1 MGDFNFPHIQW
12 QNGYVEGADQSEA
25 THFFEATQ
33 NAFLSQH
40 VGVVTRFREGCV
52 ASRLDLIFTNRE
64 YLVDELEA
72 SQPLGKS
79 DHVVLTWKCTYNE
92 DKKEKFKQTRAAVRR
107 NYRRANYAGMSCIL
121 SNVDWNALEVMSVEE
136 TWNYIT
142 EKINE
147 SILMYVPC
155 IKTKERSMKTR
166 WWNRTLTKEVKNKQI
181 VEELC
186 AY

>member
-1 MGDFNFPHIQW
+1 
-12 QNGYVEGADQSEA
+12 
-25 THFFEATQ
+25 
-33 NAFLSQH
+33 
-40 VGVVTRFREGCV
+40 
-52 ASRLDLIFTNRE
+52 
-64 YLVDELEA
+64 
-72 SQPLGKS
+72 
-79 DHVVLTWKCTYNE
+79 
-92 DKKEKFKQTRAAVRR
+92 
-107 NYRRANYAGMSCIL
+107 
-121 SNVDWNALEVMSVEE
+121 MSVEE